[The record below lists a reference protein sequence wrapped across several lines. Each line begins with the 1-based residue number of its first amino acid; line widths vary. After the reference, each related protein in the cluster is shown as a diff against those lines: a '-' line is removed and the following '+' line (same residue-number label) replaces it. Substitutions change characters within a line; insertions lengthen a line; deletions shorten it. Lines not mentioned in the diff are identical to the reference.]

1 MGSDSEREETLWEVS
16 VPPGYREGER
26 LDVYLTNRLANA
38 TRAKVQAGIAEGRV
52 SVNGKT
58 VTKPAWKVQAQDHI
72 ACLLLRPPP
81 LVAAPEN
88 LPLEIVYEDADLIVV
103 NKAAG
108 MVVHP
113 AYGNRTGTLVNALL
127 HYLGAPAVSI
137 SQEEDVPEDD
147 EIGLSTLNV
156 RPPVEGLPVIRP
168 GIVHRIDKDT
178 SGLMVVARNDVA
190 HALLARQFE
199 AHTIHR
205 RYVALAWGHFTP
217 SEGTI
222 RTQLGRDP
230 RDRKRM
236 AVVGASQGKLA
247 ITHYHTEA
255 LFPHA
260 SRLTFRL
267 ETGRTH
273 QIRVHAAH
281 LGHPLVGDVT
291 YGGDRIKAGP
301 MQGSRR
307 AWAANLFQKL
317 GRQALHAAEIGF
329 IHPTSGVH
337 LRFEAPPPP
346 DFLDAEAH
354 LARDPA

>member
-1 MGSDSEREETLWEVS
+1 MAIEPEREETVWEVV

-52 SVNGKT
+52 AVNGKS
-58 VTKPAWKVQAQDHI
+58 VTKPALRVQALDSI
-72 ACLLLRPPP
+72 SCILLRPPP
-81 LVAAPEN
+81 LIAAPEN
-88 LPLEIVYEDADLIVV
+88 LPLDIVYEDEDLLVI

-113 AYGNRTGTLVNALL
+113 AYGNRTGTMVNALL
-127 HYLGAPAVSI
+127 HYLGAPAVSL
-137 SQEEDVPEDD
+137 SHDEEPPDDD
-147 EIGLSTLNV
+147 EVGLSTMNV

-178 SGLMVVARNDVA
+178 SGLIVVARNDVA

-205 RYVALAWGHFTP
+205 RYVALAWGHFAP
-217 SEGTI
+217 SSGTI
-222 RTQLGRDP
+222 HTQLGRDP

-236 AVVGASQGKLA
+236 AVVPASQGKHA
-247 ITHYHTEA
+247 ITHYDTEA
-255 LFPHA
+255 VFAHA
-260 SRLTFRL
+260 SRVTFRL

-281 LGHPLVGDVT
+281 LGHALVGDVT

-307 AWAANLFQKL
+307 AWAANLFQMM
-317 GRQALHAAEIGF
+317 GRQALHAAELGF
-329 IHPTSGVH
+329 IHPSKGVH
-337 LRFEAPPPP
+337 MRFEAAPPA
-346 DFLDAEAH
+346 DFIAAEAH
-354 LARDPA
+354 LAKDPA

>member
-1 MGSDSEREETLWEVS
+1 MAPDAEREQTLWEVA

-52 SVNGKT
+52 SVNGKI
-58 VTKPAWKVQAQDHI
+58 VTKPAHKVQAHDQI
-72 ACLLLRPPP
+72 ACILLRPPP
-81 LVAAPEN
+81 MVALPED
-88 LPLEIVYEDADLIVV
+88 LPLTIVYEDSDLLVV

-137 SQEEDVPEDD
+137 THDEEPPEDD

-178 SGLMVVARNDVA
+178 SGLMVIARNDVA
-190 HALLARQFE
+190 HAFLARQFE

-205 RYVALAWGHFTP
+205 RYVALVWGHP
-217 SEGTI
+217 NPQSGTYA
-222 RTQLGRDP
+222 TQLGRDP

-236 AVVGASQGKLA
+236 AVVAPTHGKHA
-247 ITHYHTEA
+247 ITHYRTEA
-255 LFPHA
+255 EYAHA
-260 SRLTFRL
+260 SRVTFRL

-281 LGHPLVGDVT
+281 FGHPLVGDVT

-301 MQGSRR
+301 MHGSRR
-307 AWAANLFQKL
+307 AWAMNLFQKIA
-317 GRQALHAAEIGF
+317 RQALHAAELGF
-329 IHPTSGVH
+329 IHPTTGAEM
-337 LRFEAPPPP
+337 RFEAAPPA
-346 DFLDAEAH
+346 DFVDAEAH

>member
-1 MGSDSEREETLWEVS
+1 MAPEPDREETVWEVV

-52 SVNGKT
+52 AVNGKT
-58 VTKPAWKVQAQDHI
+58 ITKPAHKVQANDKI
-72 ACLLLRPPP
+72 VCILLRPPP
-81 LVAAPEN
+81 MVAAPED
-88 LPLEIVYEDADLIVV
+88 LPLTVVYEDDDVMVI

-137 SQEEDVPEDD
+137 SHDDEPPEDD
-147 EIGLSTLNV
+147 VIGLSTLNV

-190 HALLARQFE
+190 HAHLARQFE

-205 RYVALAWGHFTP
+205 RYVALIWGHFNPP
-217 SEGTI
+217 SGTI
-222 RTQLGRDP
+222 TTQLGRDP

-236 AVVGASQGKLA
+236 AVVPFPHGKHA
-247 ITHYHTEA
+247 ITHFATEVEFA
-255 LFPHA
+255 HA
-260 SRLTFRL
+260 ARVTFRL

-281 LGHPLVGDVT
+281 AGHALVGDVT
-291 YGGDRIKAGP
+291 YGGDRVKAGP
-301 MQGSRR
+301 MHGSRR
-307 AWAANLFQKL
+307 AWAMNLFQKM
-317 GRQALHAAEIGF
+317 GRQALHAAELGF
-329 IHPTSGVH
+329 IHPTTGVEM
-337 LRFEAPPPP
+337 RFEASPPA
-346 DFLDAEAH
+346 DFLEAEAH